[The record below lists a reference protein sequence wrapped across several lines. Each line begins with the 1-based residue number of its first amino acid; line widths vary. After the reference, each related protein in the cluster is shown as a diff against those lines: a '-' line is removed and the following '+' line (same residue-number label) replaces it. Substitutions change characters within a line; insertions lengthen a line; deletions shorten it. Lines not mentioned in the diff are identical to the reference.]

1 MIRIF
6 LFFIFIFI
14 ISSNLYAKNITKAC
28 WHSNSLISS
37 NTKVDGFFNRAIG
50 KKRMTF
56 SVNSLSKNCIRVG
69 EKIYSHTLEKVFRIK
84 TIYREKKS
92 YKVSEQ
98 IYKHLYKKNDIKNL
112 KSFKKTFQNFN
123 PLYACYI
130 SWLNT
135 NQPEEYISIFPC
147 R

>member
-1 MIRIF
+1 M
-6 LFFIFIFI
+6 FFIFIFI

-69 EKIYSHTLEKVFRIK
+69 EKIYSHTLEKSLELKQFIER
-84 TIYREKKS
+84 KS

-98 IYKHLYKKNDIKNL
+98 IYKHL
-112 KSFKKTFQNFN
+112 
-123 PLYACYI
+123 
-130 SWLNT
+130 
-135 NQPEEYISIFPC
+135 
-147 R
+147 